1 MILAILL
8 VLLFAQTQA
17 PPDNAEHSQSG
28 LIMLKLGD
36 GTGSEHPGG
45 DDLVKVRF
53 SIRDA
58 AGKLIDS
65 VPENQ
70 AAVMAV
76 SRMMPGWREAVSKMV
91 AGERRRAWVPSSLGG
106 GKIREG
112 SSFVIDTEL
121 VEVIHGPKTPDDLS
135 APPTDAERTK
145 SGLAWKV
152 LKPGTGTGHP
162 GRRGVV
168 RVNYTGW
175 TSDGRMFDST
185 ILRGQPAEFP
195 LDAVIAGW
203 TEGLQLMTEGEA
215 RRFWIPAK
223 LAYPKDLSKP
233 QGMLIFDIELLSI
246 R

>member
-1 MILAILL
+1 MILPILL

-58 AGKLIDS
+58 SGKLIDS

-76 SRMMPGWREAVSKMV
+76 SRMMPGWRETVSKMV

-135 APPTDAERTK
+135 APPADAERTK

-215 RRFWIPAK
+215 RRFWVPAK